1 MIDLW
6 AVGVDPGLTET
17 GMVLLDPERKYR
29 AGATF
34 TAPRMSGTD
43 LERIVNLGTSVTGM
57 LAAWS
62 VQYGIRRVLIGI
74 EYPIVAPSGN
84 VVTYRKQVSLLHEIQ
99 RSLWQQAQSSAQVY
113 GEDATLVR
121 IAEINPMVSKR
132 LLTGDGK
139 ASKGEMIAKGP
150 FGGREEIP
158 LLTREALADAYGHA
172 CAALDVAEVEQLIML
187 EELRRQAYRPKFVED
202 AK

>member
-6 AVGVDPGLTET
+6 SVGIDPGLTET
-17 GMVLLDPERKYR
+17 GMVLLDPARKYR

-43 LERIVNLGTSVTGM
+43 LERVVNLGASVVGM

-62 VQYGIRRVLIGI
+62 VQYGFRRVLIGM
-74 EYPIVAPSGN
+74 EYPIVSSGN
-84 VVTYRKQVSLLHEIQ
+84 ISAYRKQVSLLHEIE
-99 RSLWQQAQSSAQVY
+99 RELWAQTQASCKVY

-121 IAEINPMVSKR
+121 IAEINPSVSKR
-132 LLTGDGK
+132 LLTGDSK
-139 ASKGEMIAKGP
+139 ASKEEMVAKGP
-150 FGGREEIP
+150 FGDRREIP
-158 LLTREALADAYGHA
+158 LLTREALADAYAHA

-187 EELRRQAYRPKFVED
+187 EELRRQAYPPKFVEE
-202 AK
+202 AP